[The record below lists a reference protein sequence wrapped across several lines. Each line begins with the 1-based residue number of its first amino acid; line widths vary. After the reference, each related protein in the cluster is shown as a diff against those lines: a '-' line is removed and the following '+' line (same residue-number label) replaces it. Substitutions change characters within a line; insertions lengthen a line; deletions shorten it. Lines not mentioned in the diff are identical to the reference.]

1 MLQDFERLIMQTAVS
16 SLRSKVAVM
25 VLCLLAFALA
35 ACAGDVHIGKAEY
48 GYYAPQIHEMYLKL
62 PVTVDPVGGKEGFY
76 PNAVQ
81 IDGKRAPYVYF
92 YFNGTTVDFAAIPH
106 ASQGKI
112 ELFVPIHWRANEQ
125 HDVTLQYTLNDKAG
139 EEKATLP
146 TPKTGGAWEGATD
159 NIAFLVRE
167 EAGMARVNEPVDFD
181 LTVEQDR
188 FPDPE
193 KRIRATVMTKPGVFQ
208 EIPCQVYDVT
218 PLSQEHGMYSH
229 TPVYRFRAVVE
240 LTMKPKSQ
248 ALVHLW
254 TCPPREALAGPIKLD
269 GGALGGTVSN
279 DAYEIKLDDTC
290 GQFFSWIDKRLGVK
304 FEYKDTRPGVV
315 GNQAVIHRTPDMYKA
330 NEPWTHALDWNK
342 PANRVITGPVM
353 VETLRWGEMWKASEV
368 FSKVDYRFFANRP
381 EIRAISSLRV
391 NKDTEALGVRMG
403 GFILTPSLFTDIA
416 WPEQDGTIRRCTV
429 PNALGNDMGAPPQ
442 SRFPVNTPWVV
453 VYNKEKKYG
462 FALITAKYTYFSD
475 GPGHANET
483 RQQAYISNYRGYGVY
498 SIRSATQ
505 TYCAWFRSYHTPI
518 EAGTTMYE
526 DVAYLPFTFT
536 REDKHQF
543 DPVWA
548 LWKEMQ
554 NPLVIEP

>member
-1 MLQDFERLIMQTAVS
+1 MRTAISRGLVS
-16 SLRSKVAVM
+16 FLC
-25 VLCLLAFALA
+25 VLALALA
-35 ACAGDVHIGKAEY
+35 AGAGVHIGKAEY

-62 PVTVDPVGGKEGFY
+62 PVTVDPVGEDEAFF

-92 YFNGTTVDFAAIPH
+92 YFNGTTVDFSAAH
-106 ASQGKI
+106 HVSKGKI
-112 ELFVPIHWRANEQ
+112 ELFVPVHWRANES
-125 HDVTLQYTLNDKAG
+125 HEVALQYSLNDQKG
-139 EEKATLP
+139 EEKVTLP
-146 TPKTGGAWEGATD
+146 TPKTGGAWEGTTD

-167 EAGMARVNEPVDFD
+167 EAGLKRVNEPVDFD

-188 FPDPE
+188 FPEPE
-193 KRIRATVMTKPGVFQ
+193 KRIRATVMTAPGVFT
-208 EIPCQVYDVT
+208 EIPCQVYDVQPVT
-218 PLSQEHGMYSH
+218 QEQGMYSH
-229 TPVYRFRAVVE
+229 TPLFRFRAIVE
-240 LTMKPKSQ
+240 LNMKPKSQ

-254 TCPPREALAGPIKLD
+254 TCPPREAPAGPIKLD

-315 GNQAVIHRTPDMYKA
+315 GQQAVIHRTPDLYRA
-330 NEPWTHALDWNK
+330 NKSWTHALDWK
-342 PANRVITGPVM
+342 APANRVVTGPVM
-353 VETLRWGEMWKASEV
+353 VETVRWGEMPWVPEA
-368 FSKVDYRFFANRP
+368 FSKVDYRFYANRP
-381 EIRAISSLRV
+381 EIRAASSMRIV
-391 NKDTEALGVRMG
+391 KDIEALGVRMG

-429 PNALGNDMGAPPQ
+429 PDALGNDMGAPPQ

-462 FALITAKYTYFSD
+462 FALITVNYSYFSD
-475 GPGHANET
+475 GPGSANES
-483 RQQAYISNYRGYGVY
+483 RSQSYISNYRGYGVY

-505 TYCAWFRSYHTPI
+505 TYCAYYRSYHTPI

-526 DVAYLPFTFT
+526 DVAYLPFSYKD
-536 REDKHQF
+536 EGKHQF
-543 DPVWA
+543 DAVWA
-548 LWKEMQ
+548 LLKEMR
-554 NPLVIEP
+554 NPLVIVP

>member
-1 MLQDFERLIMQTAVS
+1 MQSAISRGVVVW
-16 SLRSKVAVM
+16 LC
-25 VLCLLAFALA
+25 VLTLALA
-35 ACAGDVHIGKAEY
+35 ARAGSVHIGKAEY

-62 PVTVDPVGGKEGFY
+62 PVTVDPVGGEEGFY
-76 PNAVQ
+76 PRSVE

-92 YFNGTTVDFAAIPH
+92 YFNGTTVDFRPVPH

-112 ELFVPIHWRANEQ
+112 ELFVPVHWQANEQ
-125 HDVTLQYTLNDKAG
+125 HEIALNYTLNDKTDQ
-139 EEKATLP
+139 EKATLP
-146 TPKTGGAWEGATD
+146 TPKTGGAWAGATD
-159 NIAFLVRE
+159 NYAFLVRE
-167 EAGMARVNEPVDFD
+167 EAGLARANEPVDFD

-193 KRIRATVMTKPGVFQ
+193 KRIRATVMTAPGVFR
-208 EIPCQVYDVT
+208 EIPCQVYDVQ
-218 PLSQEHGMYSH
+218 PVSQEHGMYSH
-229 TPVYRFRAVVE
+229 LPLYRFRAVVE
-240 LTMKPKSQ
+240 LSMKSKSR

-254 TCPPREALAGPIKLD
+254 TCPPRETPATGSISLE

-279 DAYEIKLDDTC
+279 DAYQIKLDETC
-290 GQFFSWIDKRLGVK
+290 GQFHTWYDKRLQVK
-304 FEYKDTRPGVV
+304 FEYKDTRQEVT
-315 GNQAVIHRTPDMYKA
+315 GNQAVIHRTPDMYRA
-330 NEPWTHALDWNK
+330 NAPWTHALDWVK
-342 PANRVITGPVM
+342 PANRVIIGPVM
-353 VETLRWGEMWKASEV
+353 VETLRWGDMPGAPEV

-391 NKDTEALGVRMG
+391 TKDTETLGVRMG
-403 GFILTPSLFTDIA
+403 GFILTPSLFTHIA
-416 WPEQDGTIRRCTV
+416 WPEQDGTIKRCTV
-429 PNALGNDMGAPPQ
+429 PDALGNDMGAPPQ

-453 VYNKEKKYG
+453 VYHREKKYG
-462 FALITAKYTYFSD
+462 FALITANLAYFSD

-483 RQQAYISNYRGYGVY
+483 RQQAYVSNYRGYGVY
-498 SIRSATQ
+498 SIRAVTQ

-536 REDKHQF
+536 REDRKQF

-548 LWKEMQ
+548 LWKEMK